1 MICPKVEGFPQGV
14 GALSNAGASTRAG
27 AIRLPADPLLGA
39 CPPLKRTSSALPAP
53 AFLVRPLAG
62 FGRATE
68 LALEHAG
75 GLGSLSWKI
84 IRALAKGRVRFK
96 DVLTQTYIQ
105 GVQSLPIVFVTASL
119 AGIVTS
125 QQGGYQISSTSPPYL
140 LGTLVVQS
148 VVLELGPLLTAIVLV
163 GRIGARITAEL
174 GTMVVSEQIDAFES
188 LGRDP
193 VAILGAPR
201 VLAGIITMPILVG
214 FADVI
219 GVAAGMVAAN
229 LSVGI
234 GSETF
239 LYGARLFWHSW
250 DLFYGFAK
258 SIVFGL
264 IIPLI
269 SVHMGLRTKGG
280 AAGVGLTTTQAVMFM
295 ILTLLILDA
304 MFPPLLLN

>member
-1 MICPKVEGFPQGV
+1 
-14 GALSNAGASTRAG
+14 LSDFTP
-27 AIRLPADPLLGA
+27 PAAPDPEHRERHIHVA
-39 CPPLKRTSSALPAP
+39 PPIPSPIKSWI
-53 AFLVRPLAG
+53 AG
-62 FGRATE
+62 FGRV
-68 LALEHAG
+68 ALVTADHAG
-75 GLGSLSWKI
+75 GLGVLTWQV
-84 IRALAKGRVRFK
+84 IRAVVKLRVRFR
-96 DVLTQTYIQ
+96 DVLEQAYIM
-105 GVQSLPIVFVTASL
+105 GIQSLPIVFVTASL

-125 QQGGYQISSTSPPYL
+125 QQGGYQIVSTSPRYL

-201 VLAGIITMPILVG
+201 VIAGIITMPLLVG

-219 GVAAGMVAAN
+219 GIWAGMVAAQ
-229 LSVGI
+229 LDG
-234 GSETF
+234 GLGREEF

-250 DLFYGFAK
+250 DLFYGFSKAV
-258 SIVFGL
+258 VFGFV
-264 IIPLI
+264 IPII
-269 SVHMGLRTKGG
+269 SVHMGLRTRGG

-295 ILTLLILDA
+295 ILTILILDA
-304 MFPPLLLN
+304 MFPPLMLQ

>member
-1 MICPKVEGFPQGV
+1 MPSFILRWF
-14 GALSNAGASTRAG
+14 S
-27 AIRLPADPLLGA
+27 
-39 CPPLKRTSSALPAP
+39 
-53 AFLVRPLAG
+53 G
-62 FGRATE
+62 FGRASVIT
-68 LALEHAG
+68 LDHAG
-75 GLGSLSWKI
+75 ALGILSAGIVKAI
-84 IRALAKGRVRFK
+84 VQRRVRSR
-96 DVLTQTYIQ
+96 DVLRQMYIM
-105 GVQSLPIVFVTASL
+105 GIQSLPIVFVTASL

-125 QQGGYQISSTSPPYL
+125 QQGGYQLSQTSPAYL

-174 GTMVVSEQIDAFES
+174 GTMVVSEQIDAFEA

-201 VLAGIITMPILVG
+201 VIAGVITMPLLVG

-219 GVAAGMVAAN
+219 GIAAGMVAAN
-229 LSVGI
+229 LSTGL
-234 GSETF
+234 GTEAF

-250 DLFYGFAK
+250 DLFYGFSK
-258 SIVFGL
+258 SVVFGL
-264 IIPLI
+264 IIPLV

-295 ILTLLILDA
+295 ILALLIIDA
-304 MFPPLLLN
+304 MFPPLLLQ

>member
-1 MICPKVEGFPQGV
+1 M
-14 GALSNAGASTRAG
+14 
-27 AIRLPADPLLGA
+27 
-39 CPPLKRTSSALPAP
+39 KRSSSALPTP
-53 AFLVRPLAG
+53 TFLSRWLSG
-62 FGRATE
+62 FGRASILT
-68 LALEHAG
+68 LDHAG
-75 GLGSLSWKI
+75 AIGVLSAGI
-84 IRALAKGRVRFK
+84 VSALFRGRVRMK
-96 DVLTQTYIQ
+96 DVLRQTYIM

-125 QQGGYQISSTSPPYL
+125 QQGGYQLASTSPAYL

-174 GTMVVSEQIDAFES
+174 GTMVVSEQIDAFEA

-201 VLAGIITMPILVG
+201 VIAGVLTMPLLVG

-219 GVAAGMVAAN
+219 GVGAGMVAAN
-229 LSVGI
+229 LTTGL
-234 GSETF
+234 GFETF

-250 DLFYGFAK
+250 DLFYGFSK
-258 SIVFGL
+258 SVVFGL

-280 AAGVGLTTTQAVMFM
+280 AAGVGLVTTQAVMFM
-295 ILTLLILDA
+295 ILALLIIDA
-304 MFPPLLLN
+304 MFPPLLLQ

>member
-1 MICPKVEGFPQGV
+1 M
-14 GALSNAGASTRAG
+14 ALHIPSPIKSW
-27 AIRLPADPLLGA
+27 
-39 CPPLKRTSSALPAP
+39 
-53 AFLVRPLAG
+53 FAG
-62 FGRATE
+62 FGRV
-68 LALEHAG
+68 ALVTAEHAG
-75 GLGSLSWKI
+75 GLGILTWQV
-84 IRALAKGRVRFK
+84 IRAVVGLRVRYR
-96 DVLTQTYIQ
+96 DVLEQAYIM
-105 GVQSLPIVFVTASL
+105 GIQSLPIVFVTASL

-125 QQGGYQISSTSPPYL
+125 QQGGYQIVSTSPRYL

-201 VLAGIITMPILVG
+201 VIAGIITMPLLVG

-219 GVAAGMVAAN
+219 GVWAGMVAAQ
-229 LSVGI
+229 LDG
-234 GSETF
+234 GLGREEF

-250 DLFYGFAK
+250 DLFYGFSKAV
-258 SIVFGL
+258 VFGFV
-264 IIPLI
+264 IPII
-269 SVHMGLRTKGG
+269 SVHMGLRTRGG

-295 ILTLLILDA
+295 ILTILILDA
-304 MFPPLLLN
+304 MFPPLMLQ